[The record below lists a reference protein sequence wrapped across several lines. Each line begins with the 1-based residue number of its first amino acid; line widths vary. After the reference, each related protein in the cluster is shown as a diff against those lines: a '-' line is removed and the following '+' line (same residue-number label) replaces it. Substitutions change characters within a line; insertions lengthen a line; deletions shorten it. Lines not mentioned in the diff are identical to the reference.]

1 MVGISSHQ
9 DKRKNK
15 TKKIKG
21 GMLKAA
27 QLAGEGFAAAAELAK
42 GAAAAAELAKGA
54 SAAARAAE
62 LAKGASAAAQA
73 AELAKGASAAA
84 QAAELAKGAAAA
96 GEFAKGA
103 AAAGEFRRGA
113 AAASR
118 AAEVFDSAAAIAR
131 AQKGN
136 PVGKFTSIAEL
147 SRPGFSGVPEPPFS
161 KGIFSR
167 PGFFGSS
174 GTTAGEF
181 GTFGARPPFGY
192 SGTTAGEFGT
202 FGARPPFGSSGTT
215 AEEFATLA
223 RPSFGAAPQSVVRS
237 QAPVSIAEIE
247 SLHDPFKLRAL
258 LSPQELREAGLLK
271 PNLSVVELQSGVKAQ
286 LRQKGRLL
294 TESRQAAIT
303 APTGSR
309 SFASK
314 ASPFNKARQNA
325 VIFNEE
331 QFAKFVKDKTAE
343 QLKELL
349 PLERQIALGIKN
361 MTSARKQDILRVV
374 TEEFRK
380 TGQLRT
386 ISLNPKQLVAEE
398 VKGAQG
404 AAAADEFEEGAQVIR
419 GARARAAPIEAAA
432 EANAA
437 AASAASKGRGVASK
451 TKRIEKELT
460 GASKAIQEELKVAA
474 GKVQAAET
482 DLGIATAKLKVAEE
496 SGVSTAEA
504 RIEMAAANERALV
517 AYREMNTLN
526 AQASSVGSTAAVAG
540 ASLERETAAL
550 AARTTPAEAAKLGES
565 LDVSAAEAKS
575 VGDASLSFYERIFGK
590 SPIVIVT
597 PEGAAAVKRT
607 FAGAEVVISEGEN
620 AVGLL
625 ESVKAYTPYGRALS
639 RLTETFKIGVRNIG
653 RFEIVARNI
662 LNVPRNIK
670 KYNDFVNQSIKILLE
685 YATKGQIENL
695 LTVFRPQRM
704 IDFKIGLVRVF
715 QTNAVDAGLILD
727 TMLLHIIPKSN
738 YNIELIDALI
748 NTMKNNPSKAVEEML
763 KVNGLIRDDAIR
775 TIGASAQAYHKGM
788 GWFKSKAYYSLL
800 FGIGG
805 ASVLFLAN
813 YNNIPDMKTFAERVY
828 WWKESAEEDLEEN
841 PNYTEL
847 RKKASAFRK
856 GITLTVI
863 RQFDPE
869 YADELE
875 RQQEA
880 ANASAAAARAAREAA
895 KNTWMGY
902 FLRQLGLDDSVEGRQ
917 RKEQL
922 EKMGKKAGP
931 ILIGASVGVGA
942 AAAGIPPPAAAAL
955 AAAATA
961 AAKPNEEPKKAP
973 GVRLRL

>member
-21 GMLKAA
+21 GMLKSGQFAA
-27 QLAGEGFAAAAELAK
+27 EGFAAAAELAKAAAAASRAAELAKGATAAGRAAELAK

-54 SAAARAAE
+54 TAAGRAAE
-62 LAKGASAAAQA
+62 LAKGSF
-73 AELAKGASAAA
+73 S
-84 QAAELAKGAAAA
+84 
-96 GEFAKGA
+96 
-103 AAAGEFRRGA
+103 
-113 AAASR
+113 ASR

-131 AQKGN
+131 AQKVN
-136 PVGKFTSIAEL
+136 PVGKFSSIAEL
-147 SRPGFSGVPEPPFS
+147 SRPGFSGAPEPPFS

-174 GTTAGEF
+174 GTTAEKF
-181 GTFGARPPFGY
+181 GTFGV
-192 SGTTAGEFGT
+192 
-202 FGARPPFGSSGTT
+202 
-215 AEEFATLA
+215 
-223 RPSFGAAPQSVVRS
+223 RPSFGATPQSVARS
-237 QAPVSIAEIE
+237 QAPVSLAEIE
-247 SLHDPFKLRAL
+247 SLQDPFKLRAF
-258 LSPQELREAGLLK
+258 LSPQELLEAGLLK
-271 PNLSVVELQSGVKAQ
+271 PNLTLVELQSGVKAQ

-294 TESRQAAIT
+294 TEPRQALIT

-314 ASPFNKARQNA
+314 AGPFNKARQNA
-325 VIFNEE
+325 VVFNEE
-331 QFAKFVKDKTAE
+331 QFAKFVKDKTTE
-343 QLKELL
+343 QLKAML
-349 PLERQIALGIKN
+349 PIERQIALGIKN
-361 MTSARKQDILRVV
+361 MSSANKQEVLRAV
-374 TEEFRK
+374 TAEFRK

-386 ISLNPKQLVAEE
+386 ISLNPKQLVAGE
-398 VKGAQG
+398 VEGAQG

-419 GARARAAPIEAAA
+419 GARARAAPIQAVA

-437 AASAASKGRGVASK
+437 AVSAASRGKGVASK
-451 TKRIEKELT
+451 IKRVEKELT

-474 GKVQAAET
+474 GKVSAAEADVVT
-482 DLGIATAKLKVAEE
+482 AAAKLKAAEE
-496 SGVSTAEA
+496 TGVASATAEA

-575 VGDASLSFYERIFGK
+575 VGDASLSLYERIFGK

-607 FAGAEVVISEGEN
+607 FTGAEVVISEGEN

-639 RLTETFKIGVRNIG
+639 RLTDSFKIGIRNIG
-653 RFEIVARNI
+653 RFELVARNI
-662 LNVPRNIK
+662 LNVPGNIK
-670 KYNDFVNQSIKILLE
+670 KYNEFANQSIKMLLE
-685 YATKGQIENL
+685 YATKGQIDNL
-695 LTVFRPQRM
+695 LAVFTPQRM

-715 QTNAVDAGLILD
+715 QTNTVDAGLILD

-841 PNYTEL
+841 PNYTDL
-847 RKKASAFRK
+847 RKKAAAFRK

-869 YADELE
+869 YAAELE

-895 KNTWMGY
+895 KNTWLGY
-902 FLRQLGLDDSVEGRQ
+902 FSRQLGLDDSVEGRQ

-942 AAAGIPPPAAAAL
+942 AAAGIPPSAAAAL

-961 AAKPNEEPKKAP
+961 AAKPNEEPKRGP
-973 GVRLRL
+973 GIRLRL

>member
-15 TKKIKG
+15 TKTKKIKG
-21 GMLKAA
+21 GMLKGA
-27 QLAGEGFAAAAELAK
+27 QLAGEGFAAAGELAKGAAAAARAAELAK
-42 GAAAAAELAKGA
+42 GAAAAA
-54 SAAARAAE
+54 RAAE
-62 LAKGASAAAQA
+62 LAKGAAAAG
-73 AELAKGASAAA
+73 EF
-84 QAAELAKGAAAA
+84 AKGAAAA

-131 AQKGN
+131 AQKVN

-174 GTTAGEF
+174 GTTAE
-181 GTFGARPPFGY
+181 
-192 SGTTAGEFGT
+192 EFGT
-202 FGARPPFGSSGTT
+202 FGARPPFGSFATT
-215 AEEFATLA
+215 AEEFGTLARPPFGSSGTTAGEFGTLA

-343 QLKELL
+343 QLKALL

-361 MTSARKQDILRVV
+361 MSSSRKQDILKVV

-380 TGQLRT
+380 TGKLRA

-398 VKGAQG
+398 VEGAQG
-404 AAAADEFEEGAQVIR
+404 AAAAGEFEEGAQVIR

-451 TKRIEKELT
+451 TKRVEKELT

-482 DLGIATAKLKVAEE
+482 DVGIATAKLKVAEE
-496 SGVSTAEA
+496 SGVATAEA

-575 VGDASLSFYERIFGK
+575 VGDASLSLYERIFGK

-607 FAGAEVVISEGEN
+607 FTGAEVVISEGEN

-639 RLTETFKIGVRNIG
+639 RLTEAFKIGVRNIG
-653 RFEIVARNI
+653 RFELVARNI
-662 LNVPRNIK
+662 LNVPGNIK

-685 YATKGQIENL
+685 YATRGQIENL
-695 LTVFRPQRM
+695 LTVFTPQRM

-748 NTMKNNPSKAVEEML
+748 NTMKNNPSRAVEEML

-869 YADELE
+869 YAAELE

-895 KNTWMGY
+895 KNTWLGY
-902 FLRQLGLDDSVEGRQ
+902 YLRQLGLDDSVEGRQ

-931 ILIGASVGVGA
+931 ILLGASVGVGA
-942 AAAGIPPPAAAAL
+942 AAAGIPPSAAAAL